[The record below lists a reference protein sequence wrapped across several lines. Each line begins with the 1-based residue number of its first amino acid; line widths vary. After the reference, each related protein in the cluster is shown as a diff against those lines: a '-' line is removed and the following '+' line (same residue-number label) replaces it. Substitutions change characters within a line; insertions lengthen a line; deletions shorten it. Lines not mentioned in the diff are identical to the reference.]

1 MIYIRLFLLKYFQ
14 LVSSNGIIACMPPY
28 ISGKSK
34 GFLVFACVVMFEALI
49 FGLLQFYYYYRL
61 FINVFMF
68 FSFNLSCSRYPVA
81 KMKDC
86 NPKEENELELKNSN
100 GV

>member
-1 MIYIRLFLLKYFQ
+1 
-14 LVSSNGIIACMPPY
+14 MPPY

-34 GFLVFACVVMFEALI
+34 GFLVFAGVVMFEALI

-61 FINVFMF
+61 LINVFMVPYYDP
-68 FSFNLSCSRYPVA
+68 LCPRYPVA